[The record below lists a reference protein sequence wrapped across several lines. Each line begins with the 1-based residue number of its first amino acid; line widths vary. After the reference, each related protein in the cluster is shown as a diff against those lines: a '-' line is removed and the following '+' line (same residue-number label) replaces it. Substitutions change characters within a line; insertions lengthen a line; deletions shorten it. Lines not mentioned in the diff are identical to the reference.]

1 MRVLTVAAHP
11 DDETLGAGGTM
22 ARLAAHGHEVWICI
36 LTDGVTAR
44 HAHVEQQKECAIGAA
59 DVLGA
64 ANVVFCELPD
74 QRLDSLPL
82 LDVITPIEKC
92 IGELRPEL
100 VLTHFKEDVN
110 QDHRT
115 VFEATMVAARPVEG
129 TSVRQLLCYE
139 TASSTEWA
147 PPFPGSVF
155 SPNVFV
161 DISSTLP
168 RKLEAM
174 RSYER
179 TWTGEMRPYP
189 HPRSYEA
196 IEAYARRHGV
206 AAGVAAA
213 EPFMLVRQVH
223 HEGARPVITGS
234 DIAPGKRLFDLA
246 VSLTALTLLVPL
258 LAVIALLVKLGSPGP
273 VLYRQQRVSRG
284 GRLFE
289 LLKFRTMVVG
299 ADRMAPNVSATGD
312 PRVTRVGAFL
322 RKTYLD
328 ELPQLLN
335 VLRGDMSLVGPRPE
349 TPEFVA
355 LYSPEER
362 RVLTVR
368 PGLAGPSTL
377 AFMDEADLLAAAPD
391 PVAFYTTTVLHDR
404 VRADLTYLERRSVGY
419 DIRLLAAQVLSIV
432 RRLR

>member
-1 MRVLTVAAHP
+1 M
-11 DDETLGAGGTM
+11 
-22 ARLAAHGHEVWICI
+22 
-36 LTDGVTAR
+36 
-44 HAHVEQQKECAIGAA
+44 
-59 DVLGA
+59 
-64 ANVVFCELPD
+64 
-74 QRLDSLPL
+74 
-82 LDVITPIEKC
+82 
-92 IGELRPEL
+92 
-100 VLTHFKEDVN
+100 
-110 QDHRT
+110 
-115 VFEATMVAARPVEG
+115 
-129 TSVRQLLCYE
+129 
-139 TASSTEWA
+139 
-147 PPFPGSVF
+147 
-155 SPNVFV
+155 
-161 DISSTLP
+161 
-168 RKLEAM
+168 
-174 RSYER
+174 
-179 TWTGEMRPYP
+179 
-189 HPRSYEA
+189 
-196 IEAYARRHGV
+196 
-206 AAGVAAA
+206 
-213 EPFMLVRQVH
+213 
-223 HEGARPVITGS
+223 ITGS

-368 PGLAGPSTL
+368 PGLAGPRPWPSWTRRTCWPRRPTRSPSTRPRSSTT
-377 AFMDEADLLAAAPD
+377 ASAPTS
-391 PVAFYTTTVLHDR
+391 PTSSGGPSATTS
-404 VRADLTYLERRSVGY
+404 ACWPPRS
-419 DIRLLAAQVLSIV
+419 
-432 RRLR
+432 

>member
-1 MRVLTVAAHP
+1 M
-11 DDETLGAGGTM
+11 
-22 ARLAAHGHEVWICI
+22 
-36 LTDGVTAR
+36 
-44 HAHVEQQKECAIGAA
+44 
-59 DVLGA
+59 
-64 ANVVFCELPD
+64 
-74 QRLDSLPL
+74 
-82 LDVITPIEKC
+82 
-92 IGELRPEL
+92 
-100 VLTHFKEDVN
+100 
-110 QDHRT
+110 
-115 VFEATMVAARPVEG
+115 
-129 TSVRQLLCYE
+129 
-139 TASSTEWA
+139 
-147 PPFPGSVF
+147 
-155 SPNVFV
+155 
-161 DISSTLP
+161 
-168 RKLEAM
+168 
-174 RSYER
+174 
-179 TWTGEMRPYP
+179 
-189 HPRSYEA
+189 
-196 IEAYARRHGV
+196 
-206 AAGVAAA
+206 
-213 EPFMLVRQVH
+213 
-223 HEGARPVITGS
+223 ITGS
-234 DIAPGKRLFDLA
+234 DIAPGKRLFDIA
-246 VSLTALTLLVPL
+246 VSLTALVLLVPV

-299 ADRMAPNVSATGD
+299 ADRMAANVSATGD

-322 RKTYLD
+322 RKSYLD

-404 VRADLTYLERRSVGY
+404 VRADLTYLERRSIGY
-419 DIRLLAAQVLSIV
+419 DIRLLATQVLSIV

>member
-1 MRVLTVAAHP
+1 M
-11 DDETLGAGGTM
+11 
-22 ARLAAHGHEVWICI
+22 
-36 LTDGVTAR
+36 
-44 HAHVEQQKECAIGAA
+44 
-59 DVLGA
+59 
-64 ANVVFCELPD
+64 
-74 QRLDSLPL
+74 
-82 LDVITPIEKC
+82 IT
-92 IGELRPEL
+92 
-100 VLTHFKEDVN
+100 
-110 QDHRT
+110 
-115 VFEATMVAARPVEG
+115 
-129 TSVRQLLCYE
+129 S
-139 TASSTEWA
+139 
-147 PPFPGSVF
+147 
-155 SPNVFV
+155 
-161 DISSTLP
+161 
-168 RKLEAM
+168 
-174 RSYER
+174 
-179 TWTGEMRPYP
+179 
-189 HPRSYEA
+189 
-196 IEAYARRHGV
+196 
-206 AAGVAAA
+206 
-213 EPFMLVRQVH
+213 
-223 HEGARPVITGS
+223 S
-234 DIAPGKRLFDLA
+234 DIAPGKRLFDVA
-246 VSLTALTLLVPL
+246 VSLTALALLVPL

-273 VLYRQQRVSRG
+273 VLYRQQRVSR
-284 GRLFE
+284 
-289 LLKFRTMVVG
+289 
-299 ADRMAPNVSATGD
+299 GD